1 MVMAL
6 VSAFQAVLPQLL
18 PLLLH
23 ALQLP
28 HTRLWSFSGR
38 TFIWLLL
45 YMFSLA
51 SFCPTSCISA
61 CVCVFGQVSRSVFGP
76 AGVLASCELPNGHY
90 IKHENCSAC
99 WQFSSFSL
107 CALRVVYCFVYVLSQ
122 FGFISVFVFTLSIA
136 SCPPIHLYLCLNLA
150 RMSKEIFASQI
161 ER

>member
-1 MVMAL
+1 ML
-6 VSAFQAVLPQLL
+6 FKQCLL
-18 PLLLH
+18 SSFHSCCMPCSC
-23 ALQLP
+23 P
-28 HTRLWSFSGR
+28 TWLWSFSGS

-51 SFCPTSCISA
+51 SISYISA
-61 CVCVFGQVSRSVFGP
+61 CVCVCSFFLFGQVSRSVFGP

-136 SCPPIHLYLCLNLA
+136 SCPPFPYSTTSISVWIWHACLKRYLQV
-150 RMSKEIFASQI
+150 K
-161 ER
+161 